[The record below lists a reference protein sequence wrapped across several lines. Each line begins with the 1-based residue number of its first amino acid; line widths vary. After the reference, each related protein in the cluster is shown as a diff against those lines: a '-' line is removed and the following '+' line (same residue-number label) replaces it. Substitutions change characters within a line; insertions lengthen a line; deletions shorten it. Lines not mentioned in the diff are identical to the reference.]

1 MQIPRTLTALAVLL
15 IAVAAWLLLV
25 APPPGVRYYEA
36 QEMAPATLGADGAL
50 PTAPPATLQ
59 WEPANQRELV
69 QWRGPYWLR
78 WRLPAPTAHDADDRA
93 LRISVRAASQPFW
106 NGKPLAANGT
116 VGRNTDEE
124 QPGQV
129 DIIRVLPPSSP
140 SGADELVL
148 LASSHHQWIKPRG
161 ADAFVAIG
169 PAASIY
175 GRGIGPWLIAALAT
189 GALGAACL
197 FFLAAQRGRPRVP
210 GARLLL
216 ALGVVGLALPVVEAW
231 RPLVGYAY
239 PWHGPRLL
247 LLLVLHLAAAILL
260 PAYLVRRFGVA
271 VPKTA
276 RIAYLATVLAL
287 AAFVPSFDGRGA
299 ALLLLSLL
307 TSAYVLLRAR
317 GEPDERWPIL
327 ALVVA
332 GALAVPFAGGIFL
345 DGPYFLFLAVL
356 MGFLLIRHAAQ
367 LRTLDHHNAQLREE
381 RARLSLQLLQR
392 GIQPHWLMNTL
403 TGLQELI
410 EQAPMRASRLVESL
424 AEQFDR
430 LRESSTRPSVP
441 IEEELALCRNHL
453 DIVGLALDRHI
464 GFEVEGE
471 LNGLWLPPGVLHA
484 QVENALTHAG
494 AMACAGH
501 PFRLRIK
508 REGDRWMLELR
519 SARGTAPH
527 RGQGTGTRYIE
538 ASLAATCPE
547 SWRFEQGP
555 DGNDWYGRLELICA
569 S

>member
-25 APPPGVRYYEA
+25 APAPGVRYYEA
-36 QEMAPATLGADGAL
+36 QEMAIATLGADGAL
-50 PTAPPATLQ
+50 PTAPPTSLEWQ
-59 WEPANQRELV
+59 PANQRELV

-78 WRLPAPTAHDADDRA
+78 WRVPAPAAHDAADRA

-106 NGKPLAANGT
+106 NGQPLTANGT
-116 VGRNTDEE
+116 VGRNADEE

-140 SGADELVL
+140 SGTDEVVL

-175 GRGIGPWLIAALAT
+175 GHGIGPWLIAALAT

-197 FFLAAQRGRPRVP
+197 YFLAAQRGRPRVP

-247 LLLVLHLAAAILL
+247 MLLLLHLAAAILL
-260 PAYLVRRFGVA
+260 PAYLARRFGVA
-271 VPKTA
+271 MPKTA
-276 RIAYLATVLAL
+276 RMAYLATLLAL

-307 TSAYVLLRAR
+307 ISACVLLRAH

-327 ALVVA
+327 TLVVA
-332 GALAVPFAGGIFL
+332 GALAVPLAGGIFL

-367 LRTLDHHNAQLREE
+367 LRALDHHNALLREE

-392 GIQPHWLMNTL
+392 GIHPHWLMNTL

-441 IEEELALCRNHL
+441 LDEELALCRNHL

-464 GFEVEGE
+464 GFEIEGE
-471 LNGLWLPPGVLHA
+471 HTVLWLPPGVLHA

-494 AMACAGH
+494 AVACAEH
-501 PFRLRIK
+501 PFRLRVQ
-508 REGDRWMLELR
+508 REDDRWILQLR

-538 ASLAATCPE
+538 ASLAATCPQG
-547 SWRFEQGP
+547 WRFEQGP
-555 DGNDWYGRLELICA
+555 DGNDWYGRMVLTCA

>member
-1 MQIPRTLTALAVLL
+1 MQIPRTLAALAVLL
-15 IAVAAWLLLV
+15 ISIAAWLLLV
-25 APPPGVRYYEA
+25 APAPGVRYYEA
-36 QEMAPATLGADGAL
+36 QEMALATLGADGAL
-50 PTAPPATLQ
+50 PTAPPKTLAWQ
-59 WEPANQRELV
+59 PANQRELV

-78 WRLPAPTAHDADDRA
+78 WHLPAPANQDAADRA

-106 NGKPLAANGT
+106 NGQPLAANGI
-116 VGRNTDEE
+116 VGRSADEE

-129 DIIRVLPPSSP
+129 DIIRVLPRSSR
-140 SGADELVL
+140 SGTDEVVM
-148 LASSHHQWIKPRG
+148 LASSHHQWLKPRG
-161 ADAFVAIG
+161 ADAFVAVG

-175 GRGIGPWLIAALAT
+175 GHGIGPWLIAALAT

-197 FFLAAQRGRPRVP
+197 YFLAAQRGRPRVP

-231 RPLVGYAY
+231 RPLVGYVY

-247 LLLVLHLAAAILL
+247 MLLLLHLAAAILL
-260 PAYLVRRFGVA
+260 PAYLARRFGVA
-271 VPKTA
+271 VPKPA
-276 RIAYLATVLAL
+276 RVAYLATLLAL

-307 TSAYVLLRAR
+307 TSACVLLRAR

-327 ALVVA
+327 TLVVA
-332 GALAVPFAGGIFL
+332 GALAVPFARGIFL

-367 LRTLDHHNAQLREE
+367 LRALDHHNALLREE
-381 RARLSLQLLQR
+381 RTRLSLQLLQR
-392 GIQPHWLMNTL
+392 GIHPHWLMNTL

-441 IEEELALCRNHL
+441 LEEELALCRNHL

-464 GFEVEGE
+464 GLEVEGE
-471 LNGLWLPPGVLHA
+471 HSDLWLPPGVLHA

-494 AMACAGH
+494 AVACAGH
-501 PFRLRIK
+501 PFRLRIQ
-508 REGDRWMLELR
+508 RDGNGWMLELR

-538 ASLAATCPE
+538 ASLAATCPDG
-547 SWRFEQGP
+547 WRFEQGP
-555 DGNDWYGRLELICA
+555 DDNDWYGRMELTCA